1 MYLPDIAYFLF
12 SISSTRA
19 QNVSSSLSHINNSA
33 TRWLRSWPQPTSCK
47 NPEQRSKPSLA
58 RVVSDGFVHLPGR
71 VWTCAEG
78 SGELLEGAPE
88 LLLSLGAMTLSTG
101 AYTRSQS
108 PWREPF
114 KARAQAVT
122 GETRGNHTCATPRS
136 QGGQA
141 AVGILDPPNEA
152 PGTLCSVC
160 AHPMW
165 AHFQTGGRSTRV
177 RPARARKENGQGMG
191 VDPGCLYTSLRGT
204 RQGAWDRSG
213 GWGGP
218 DLGGLS

>member
-71 VWTCAEG
+71 VWSCAEG

-136 QGGQA
+136 QGGAGSCGNPGSTQRIPWNS
-141 AVGILDPPNEA
+141 VLCVCA
-152 PGTLCSVC
+152 PYVGTLSD
-160 AHPMW
+160 
-165 AHFQTGGRSTRV
+165 R
-177 RPARARKENGQGMG
+177 RKKHQG
-191 VDPGCLYTSLRGT
+191 
-204 RQGAWDRSG
+204 
-213 GWGGP
+213 
-218 DLGGLS
+218 